1 MKSRKFIVENLESRE
16 LLAGITVDF
25 NAGFLVVDGDFKSNT
40 IDVTQIDGTNNIN
53 VTADG
58 KDLGTFSNVKSVVV
72 NGYDGNDNITIN
84 TNDDPSFLVSSVVY
98 GGNGN
103 DTIQGGGGSDSLYGG
118 NGDDIITNFVTD
130 DNYKPIGKGS
140 VDYIFG
146 GNGNDVLWGGWG
158 VTDYIFGGNGDDV
171 IYDIVGGSN
180 FVDGGAGRDWTVSRA
195 GVGLPTDPLNN
206 PGSLVADYTKSDKF
220 DESAVLFDAGTQLA
234 GPVVINKVLYVLNL
248 GGGDID
254 LSYNKKGD
262 YVLTY
267 NGQQFTYKR
276 NAFNTIAGIGG
287 NTNDTFVNNTFA
299 LSVFYGQGG
308 DDTLLGGFYKDLLK
322 GGNGNDTIDGRG
334 GTDYISGDAGSDTLK
349 AKYQGSDVVY
359 YDLFDAVY
367 SDLGDRLV
375 KKRFKTLS

>member
-1 MKSRKFIVENLESRE
+1 MKKKLRLETLETRE
-16 LLAGITVDF
+16 MLATLASF
-25 NAGFLVVDGDFKSNT
+25 EAGFLSVNGDFKGNT
-40 IDVTQIDGTNNIN
+40 IEVTQIDGTNSIN
-53 VTADG
+53 VVADG
-58 KDLGTFSNVKSVVV
+58 NNLGTFDNVKSVIV
-72 NGYDGNDNITIN
+72 NGFDGNDNVTIN
-84 TNDDPSFLVSSVVY
+84 TNDDPAFLVNSVVY

-146 GNGNDVLWGGWG
+146 GNGNDILWGGWG

-180 FVDGGAGRDWTVSRA
+180 YVDGGAGRDWLVDRT
-195 GVGLPTDPLNN
+195 GLGLPTDPLNN
-206 PGSLVADYTKSDKF
+206 PGALVADSVVFDKY
-220 DESAVLFDAGTQLA
+220 DESRVLFDAGTQLN

-248 GGGDID
+248 GGGNID
-254 LSYNKKGD
+254 LSYDKRGN
-262 YVLTY
+262 YLLTY
-267 NGQQFTYKR
+267 NGQQFSYSR

-287 NTNDTFVNNTFA
+287 GTNDTFVNNTFA

-308 DDTLLGGFYKDLLK
+308 DDKILGGYNKDLLK

-334 GTDYISGDAGSDTLK
+334 GDDIISGDAGADTLN
-349 AKYQGSDVVY
+349 AKYQGRDVVY
-359 YDLFDAVY
+359 YDLFDTIY
-367 SDLGDRLV
+367 TDLGDRLV
-375 KKRFKTLS
+375 KKRFKTLT